1 MFFEHSH
8 GGKLIVLFVNVDNI
22 IVIEDDLIKIQLSKE
37 KLSTEFEIK
46 YLGQLKYS
54 WELR

>member
-1 MFFEHSH
+1 MFFEHSQ
-8 GGKLIVLFVNVDNI
+8 GGKLIVLFVNVDDI
-22 IVIEDDLIKIQLSKE
+22 IVTEDYLIKIQLSKE